1 MKLIRYGEP
10 GEEKPG
16 LQLEDGTRVE
26 IPPSFG
32 DYDEA
37 FFEDDGIAKL
47 HEWAKGSA
55 IAAPEIDPEIR
66 LGPPSCRPSKI
77 ICVGLNYSDHA
88 EESGMEPPSE
98 PVLFFKATTAY
109 QGPNDPLVIPKG
121 SVKTDWEVELGVVI
135 GKRAKK
141 VAKEDALSHVAGYVL
156 HNDYSER
163 EWQLE
168 KQGQWVKGKS
178 ADTFAPCGPWIAT
191 TDEIKDPGKLR
202 LWLKVNGELKQDGHT
217 KNLIFDVPTIVSY
230 ISQFMTLLPGDIIST
245 GTPAG
250 VGFGF
255 KPPQFLKPGDVI
267 ELGIDG
273 LGIQQ
278 QEAVAEL

>member
-1 MKLIRYGEP
+1 MKLIRFGEP

-16 LQLEDGTRVE
+16 LQLKDGTRVE
-26 IPPSFG
+26 IPSSFG
-32 DYDEA
+32 DYDES
-37 FFEDDGIAKL
+37 FFGGDGLKQL
-47 HEWAKGSA
+47 KEWSGSCA

-88 EESGMEPPSE
+88 EESGMEAPSE

-109 QGPNDPLVIPKG
+109 QGPNDPLVIPEG

-135 GKRAKK
+135 GKRAKR
-141 VAKEDALSHVAGYVL
+141 VSRDYAIGHVAGYVL

-191 TDEIKDPGKLR
+191 RDEIQDPGNLR
-202 LWLKVNGELKQDGHT
+202 LWLKINGELKQDGHT
-217 KNLIFDVPTIVSY
+217 KNLIFDVQTIVSY

-273 LGIQQ
+273 LGTQQ
-278 QEAVAEL
+278 QVAGAEE